1 MAFKEE
7 GSVEYVT
14 IDGKEVPVV
23 KCEAEITLTNTK
35 TGKEYNSDKEAED
48 DINNPDTDTV
58 KEDITRAVKI
68 KVAKMPS
75 LGAASNKDDE

>member
-1 MAFKEE
+1 MSFKEE
-7 GSVEYVT
+7 GSVEYIEV
-14 IDGKEVPVV
+14 DGKKVPVV
-23 KCEAEITLTNTK
+23 QCEAEITLTNTK

-58 KEDITRAVKI
+58 REDITRSVKI

>member
-23 KCEAEITLTNTK
+23 KCEAEIVLRNTQTNY
-35 TGKEYNSDKEAED
+35 EYGSDQEAED
-48 DINNPDTDTV
+48 DINNPDTDTQREHV
-58 KEDITRAVKI
+58 TRSVKI

-75 LGAASNKDDE
+75 LGASSDKDE

>member
-23 KCEAEITLTNTK
+23 KCEAEIVLRNTQTNY
-35 TGKEYNSDKEAED
+35 EYGSDQEAED
-48 DINNPDTDTV
+48 DINNPDTDTQREHV
-58 KEDITRAVKI
+58 TRSVKI

-75 LGAASNKDDE
+75 LGASSDNDE

>member
-1 MAFKEE
+1 MSFKEE
-7 GSVEYVT
+7 GSVEYIEV
-14 IDGKEVPVV
+14 DGKKVPVV
-23 KCEAEITLTNTK
+23 KCEAEITLKNTK
-35 TGKEYNSDKEAED
+35 TGKEYGSDKEAED

-58 KEDITRAVKI
+58 REDITRSVKI

>member
-1 MAFKEE
+1 MSFKEE
-7 GSVEYVT
+7 GSVEYIEV
-14 IDGKEVPVV
+14 DGKKVPVV
-23 KCEAEITLTNTK
+23 KCEAEITLKNNK

-75 LGAASNKDDE
+75 LGAASDKDDE